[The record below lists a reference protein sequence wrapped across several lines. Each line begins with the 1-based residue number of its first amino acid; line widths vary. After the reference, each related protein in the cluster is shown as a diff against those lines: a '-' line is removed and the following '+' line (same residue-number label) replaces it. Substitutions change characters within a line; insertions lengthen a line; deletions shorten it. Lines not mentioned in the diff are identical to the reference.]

1 MILYGVGIGPGNPDL
16 VTVGALRV
24 IEEADAVFLPVSAPG
39 RVSVAGDILSA
50 CFCGEWKKNRA
61 HEFWFPMINEAPR
74 RDGEIARQLRD
85 LRHVWGSAGTVALP
99 VIGDSVL
106 FATISYLYSVWRGL
120 CPDLELRLMPGI
132 SAHSLASSLSGEFLA
147 IGEERLSVLPGS
159 APPEKLAESMSAADC
174 VALYKP
180 SALGEGL
187 TGLVESTGPWGLS
200 VRVHRAGLS
209 EQSIICGR
217 EAILPTCD
225 YLSVLLLWR
234 NRSA

>member
-24 IEEADAVFLPVSAPG
+24 IKEADAVFLPVSAPG

-50 CFCGEWKKNRA
+50 CFCGEWKKNRE
-61 HEFWFPMINEAPR
+61 HEFWFPMIHEAPR

-159 APPEKLAESMSAADC
+159 APPEKLAESMSARIASRCISPPRLGRALRGSWNRPGRGDC
-174 VALYKP
+174 P
-180 SALGEGL
+180 
-187 TGLVESTGPWGLS
+187 
-200 VRVHRAGLS
+200 
-209 EQSIICGR
+209 
-217 EAILPTCD
+217 
-225 YLSVLLLWR
+225 
-234 NRSA
+234 